1 MGMDIT
7 ELLSKAKQNSDEAG
21 EERGEDVLIDST
33 ESVDIVSRPG
43 EELLRYNCKKPDR
56 EKLSHTLGD
65 EEVRLI
71 QISSGKPVLIVHSK
85 HGAMH
90 GNYSLSASAASKM
103 LKSIEI
109 PVTTTTAKGDG
120 SVILSIEKIRE
131 GLSIMDYVSEEM
143 FSTEA
148 AAFLWM
154 AIEGKIKPCNLL
166 VTGNGADRIELL
178 NALSVFIPSH
188 NRVAVV
194 NGVAHAPHW
203 NEVDMPFEKAVEK
216 ASEMK
221 FNRIIGEMQP
231 KRASILHFL
240 EGGLKGIV
248 SMPGNTCTEA
258 VQVLRNTIG
267 RTVNAI
273 DLVVSIHSINGV
285 KLAEICEVV
294 QGRAYALYAAEQGQM
309 VRVRLESHFVN
320 NAVHHGYSKKAI
332 ETELED
338 KKKQIETWLATGRR
352 SNKEI
357 RRAIKQWTEA

>member
-1 MGMDIT
+1 MTMD
-7 ELLSKAKQNSDEAG
+7 ELLSRAKQNSG
-21 EERGEDVLIDST
+21 EEPEE
-33 ESVDIVSRPG
+33 ESVKETRINSSEFVDIVSKPG
-43 EELLRYNCKKPDR
+43 EELLTYHCKKPDR
-56 EKLSHTLGD
+56 DKLAHTLGD
-65 EEVRLI
+65 EDVELV
-71 QISSGKPVLIVHSK
+71 QISNGKPVLIVHSK

-90 GNYSLSASAASKM
+90 GNYSLSANSASKM

-109 PVTTTTAKGDG
+109 PVTTSTTKGDG
-120 SVILSIEKIRE
+120 GVILSIEKIRE
-131 GLSIMDYVSEEM
+131 GLSIIDYIAEGM

-154 AIEGKIKPCNLL
+154 TIEGKIKPCNIL
-166 VTGNGADRIELL
+166 VIGNGADRIELL
-178 NALSVFIPSH
+178 NALSVFVPSH

-231 KRASILHFL
+231 KRSNVLHFL

-248 SMPGNTCTEA
+248 SMPGNTCAEA
-258 VQVLRNTIG
+258 VQLLQNTIG

-273 DLVVSIHSINGV
+273 DVVVSIHSINGV

-294 QGRAYALYAAEQGQM
+294 RGRPYALYAVESGQM
-309 VRVRLESHFVN
+309 ARVRLESQFVN
-320 NAVHHGYSKKAI
+320 NAVHHGCSKKAI

-338 KKKQIETWLATGRR
+338 KKRQIENLLSTGRR
-352 SNKEI
+352 SNKDI